1 MQYVGLSVFCILI
14 GLDLKVW
21 SYSAGKPGDVIWSA
35 ILGTLGDTAYVA
47 GSDSK
52 TGPKPKGTG
61 AHNLKIEE
69 KAKQVK
75 DGTIVS
81 IGGRGYPPEVK
92 IPTDNGLKS
101 HRCPDIL
108 VVKSDGSL
116 YVINV
121 GKPLLLVL
129 L

>member
-1 MQYVGLSVFCILI
+1 MGALFGGLGWEFSVVFQALHLTFMQYVGLSVFCILI

-21 SYSAGKPGDVIWSA
+21 SYSAGKPGDVIRSA

-81 IGGRGYPPEVK
+81 CYWCSCKERNRSYI
-92 IPTDNGLKS
+92 
-101 HRCPDIL
+101 
-108 VVKSDGSL
+108 
-116 YVINV
+116 
-121 GKPLLLVL
+121 
-129 L
+129 